1 MNPYQLIYKFAVSYL
16 KGKLLQ
22 VFSAFIFCAD
32 TMQQRNE
39 PPILVSS
46 YGVRI
51 ILLAS
56 RELIAR

>member
-1 MNPYQLIYKFAVSYL
+1 LIYKFAVSYL
-16 KGKLLQ
+16 NGKLLQ